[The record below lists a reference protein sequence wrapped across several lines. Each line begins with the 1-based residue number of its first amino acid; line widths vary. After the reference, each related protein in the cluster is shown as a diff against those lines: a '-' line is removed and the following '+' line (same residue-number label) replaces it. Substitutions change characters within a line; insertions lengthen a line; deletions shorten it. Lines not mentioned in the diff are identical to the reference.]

1 MGSPR
6 MRWALLRYDLRVQP
20 DSLPR
25 VVDRYELLSVLGSG
39 GFATVYRARHV
50 HTHQAVAVKILQQKS
65 GVDRWLSEA
74 RAAAAVQHRNVVRVL
89 DCGRAGDDVFIV
101 MELVEGHTLAD
112 DLQAGPLPVMRA
124 VGIAVQIL
132 DGLGAAHARSIV
144 HRDIKPPNILLTRDV
159 DGSDLPKI
167 LDFGVSKQLTEISG
181 TLDGTAIGTPG
192 YMAPELFGG
201 ARYADPRVDIY
212 AVAATLYEMLA
223 GKMPFAA
230 RTYEELVV
238 QVATTR
244 PQPLHQVAPHV
255 PLAIA
260 SSVDRGLARD
270 REARWQTADQF
281 AMALRGGLVGV
292 TSPSSHAFEPTMHAP
307 SSAPS
312 APRAQTPPPPAP
324 VPSLGVPDPST
335 LRTAPPPVVSTA
347 SRNERRSSG
356 ALVWVAGVIALLFVV
371 GAGSALVMWRVMKEQ
386 QTPPVTAAT
395 ATPTFTSPPRED
407 DHSLDTAIPA
417 PTATQTQAATPTA
430 TATATAPATAATTAI
445 GRGTTVPRVGGAGV
459 RFMTLQT
466 VGAIKAIELDDF
478 TATSK
483 VMGRVQQCRPPHGSG
498 TIIATVQLVGIHDNG
513 EIAIAH
519 PADSDAGAH
528 SPDQCVANVLKWAA
542 SSATLHPSG
551 GGGIATIEARLDPL

>member
-1 MGSPR
+1 
-6 MRWALLRYDLRVQP
+6 MRRALLRYDLRVVQP
-20 DSLPR
+20 PESLPR

-50 HTHQAVAVKILQQKS
+50 HTDQAVAVKILHQRS

-74 RAAAAVQHRNVVRVL
+74 RAAASVQHRNVVRVL
-89 DCGRAGDDVFIV
+89 DCGQAGDDVFIV
-101 MELVEGHTLAD
+101 MDLVEGHTLAD
-112 DLQAGPLPVMRA
+112 VLQAGPLPVMTA

-132 DGLGAAHARSIV
+132 DGLSAAHARSIV
-144 HRDIKPPNILLTRDV
+144 HRDIKPPNILLTRDT

-244 PQPLHQVAPHV
+244 PVPLHQVAPHV
-255 PLAIA
+255 PLTIA

-307 SSAPS
+307 SSNPS
-312 APRAQTPPPPAP
+312 APLRNSAQTPPPP
-324 VPSLGVPDPST
+324 VPTPGDPST

-347 SRNERRSSG
+347 SRNERKSSG
-356 ALVWVAGVIALLFVV
+356 ALVWVATLLAVV
-371 GAGSALVMWRVMKEQ
+371 LAAAGGGALVAWRLMKS
-386 QTPPVTAAT
+386 QTPQPVAAAAQTSVPIAAT
-395 ATPTFTSPPRED
+395 APDTASATPTT
-407 DHSLDTAIPA
+407 TAM
-417 PTATQTQAATPTA
+417 PTA
-430 TATATAPATAATTAI
+430 TATATTTATATAI
-445 GRGTTVPRVGGAGV
+445 GRGTRSLTGGAGV
-459 RFMTLQT
+459 SFITLET
-466 VGAIKAIELDDF
+466 VGAIKSTEIDDF
-478 TATSK
+478 TAKAIPTAQ
-483 VMGRVQQCRPPHGSG
+483 RCRPPHGS
-498 TIIATVQLVGIHDNG
+498 APALARVKLVGIHDNG
-513 EIAIAH
+513 EIAIAT
-519 PADSDAGAH
+519 PAP
-528 SPDQCVANVLKWAA
+528 PDQVGDPAAARCIANVLKSVAGPT
-542 SSATLHPSG
+542 TLHPSG
-551 GGGIATIEARLDPL
+551 GGGIVTVEARLDPL